1 MKRCILPFCASA
13 LMLSL
18 SLVSCSKERL
28 SKWVK
33 PEEPID
39 NASDR
44 GHDMPNRAE
53 VIFKPLLKADTT
65 KSFAFA
71 DDIELVPNADSI
83 IWSYDPNKPGFVL
96 AVLTL
101 EKEKAY
107 QMEINLY
114 NLAGENINYQLIT
127 EQQAPM
133 HQFFFETKR
142 KEIKKNV
149 DPKTGKETLR
159 EVVHVIPSFGIFKY
173 ADHISIRTE
182 GKRNPVGLKGV
193 LYVKDDA
200 QVDDKTF
207 FVLTMAHVIRPNTKI
222 NRNSKNKEY
231 PFYPFDKPKV
241 TLMGVSDIQMSIP
254 LKIK

>member
-96 AVLTL
+96 AFLTL

-114 NLAGENINYQLIT
+114 NLAGENINYQLIS
-127 EQQAPM
+127 EAQAPA

-142 KEIKKNV
+142 KEIKKN
-149 DPKTGKETLR
+149 GKA
-159 EVVHVIPSFGIFKY
+159 VFHVIPSFGIFKY
-173 ADHISIRTE
+173 ADHFGLRTE